1 MEIKTLYRYVRE
13 NSGTTVSIEQ
23 PEERQM
29 YEITY
34 RIIADEGRFITN
46 DDENYYTVID
56 TDDKD
61 GWKELSEEESKKI
74 EEEIER
80 RNKNDI

>member
-13 NSGTTVSIEQ
+13 DSGTTVSTEQ

-29 YEITY
+29 YEIVY

-46 DDENYYTVID
+46 DDKNYYIVID
-56 TDDKD
+56 TDDKE
-61 GWKELSEEESKKI
+61 GWKELSEEESKKV

-80 RNKNDI
+80 RGQR